1 MTRFRLPA
9 ARSVSARSHLQTPAS
24 PGNGCYGTW
33 MRDGMKQIL
42 AWVVVVLGT
51 AIPGLAQAQLTSWHH
66 PSIVMDA
73 GSGRV
78 LSANQADELHFPASL
93 TKLMT
98 LYLAF
103 EALRDH
109 RITLDQAVPVSWHA
123 ASMAPVKL
131 GLPPGALLTVEQ
143 TILAMVT
150 LSANDAACAL
160 GELLG
165 GDEERFAQMMTL
177 RARSLGMTNSTFR
190 NASGLP
196 EPYQVST
203 AHDLVTLADHLIHDF
218 PGEYQFFSVP
228 EFRLGNRVIHNHDTM
243 LRTYPGADGLKTG
256 YTVAAGR
263 NLVTSAVRGGVRLV
277 GVVLGARSNTE
288 RDAEMT
294 SLLDAGF
301 ERMDVPIAPARPMRS
316 RLPLLMSSA
325 EAAPVPFATKRKP
338 GRDAQP
344 APSVQVAHMRGRL
357 GALKV
362 LRYAA
367 VYYPD
372 HRTVSLRFERSI
384 PTINLHR
391 KLAVRHENIAMR
403 AH

>member
-1 MTRFRLPA
+1 
-9 ARSVSARSHLQTPAS
+9 
-24 PGNGCYGTW
+24 
-33 MRDGMKQIL
+33 MKQIL
-42 AWVVVVLGT
+42 ARAVVVLGT
-51 AIPGLAQAQLTSWHH
+51 AVPGLAQAQLTSWHH

-73 GSGRV
+73 ESGRV
-78 LSANQADELHFPASL
+78 LSANEADEPHFPASL

-109 RITLDQAVPVSWHA
+109 RIALDQVVPVSWHA

-131 GLPPGALLTVEQ
+131 GLPPGTTLTVEQ
-143 TILAMVT
+143 TILAIVT

-165 GDEERFAQMMTL
+165 GDEDRFAQMMTL
-177 RARSLGMTNSTFR
+177 RARSLRMTSSTFR

-196 EPYQVST
+196 DSNQIST
-203 AHDLVTLADHLIHDF
+203 AHDLVTLANHLIHDF
-218 PGEYQFFSVP
+218 PEEYHFFSVP
-228 EFRLGNRVIHNHDTM
+228 DFRLGNRVIHNHNTM

-263 NLVTSAVRGGVRLV
+263 NLVTSALRGGVRLV

-301 ERMDVPIAPARPMRS
+301 EHMDVPIAPSRPVRN
-316 RLPLLMSSA
+316 RLPMLMPSA
-325 EAAPVPFATKRKP
+325 EATPLLFTSRRKP
-338 GRDAQP
+338 KRGVNP
-344 APSVQVAHMRGRL
+344 TPSVQVAHMRGRL
-357 GALKV
+357 DT
-362 LRYAA
+362 LRVSRYG
-367 VYYPD
+367 VIYHSV
-372 HRTVSLRFERSI
+372 HRTTLLHDERSVPVVRI
-384 PTINLHR
+384 PW
-391 KLAVRHENIAMR
+391 KLGDKHKVRETR
-403 AH
+403 EY